1 MTTYRPYGFL
11 ALLIGLTGVLWW
23 QAKPLRHWL
32 AETCFTVK
40 NGWPQG
46 SPPSQHLLDAA
57 LWFDPHLAKAY
68 LEKSVPFNKRGDY
81 AQGMYY
87 LNQAVALQPR
97 EYLGYRGWLR
107 LYMLRDY
114 EGSTR
119 DLLRYDTFTPNF
131 TDYPWSENLYF
142 LLGLNYLQLKQPA
155 QAVRYFQQA
164 SAAERQQFGA
174 KYVNPYNHL
183 YAAIA
188 YLNLKQ
194 YPLAVQQVDS
204 LTQLSSKCAEAAYYK
219 ALALY
224 RMQHFEAADRWINLA
239 ATQYQQG
246 YRHWNA
252 YYDHPYQLE
261 QPAIQALQQAIQQ
274 RVPPRRVPV
283 LLIGE

>member
-1 MTTYRPYGFL
+1 MAAVVYAPRL
-11 ALLIGLTGVLWW
+11 RGL
-23 QAKPLRHWL
+23 
-32 AETCFTVK
+32 
-40 NGWPQG
+40 
-46 SPPSQHLLDAA
+46 
-57 LWFDPHLAKAY
+57 Y
-68 LEKSVPFNKRGDY
+68 
-81 AQGMYY
+81 
-87 LNQAVALQPR
+87 PR
-97 EYLGYRGWLR
+97 
-107 LYMLRDY
+107 
-114 EGSTR
+114 
-119 DLLRYDTFTPNF
+119 LLRYDAFTPNF

-142 LLGLNYLQLKQPA
+142 LLGLNHLQLKQPA

-274 RVPPRRVPV
+274 RVPPRRVPI

>member
-1 MTTYRPYGFL
+1 MSTRRTYGLLGLL
-11 ALLIGLTGVLWW
+11 AVLGGVLYG
-23 QAKPLRHWL
+23 QARPLRHWL

-40 NGWPQG
+40 NIGPQG
-46 SPPSQHLLDAA
+46 SPASQRLLDAA
-57 LWFDPHLAKAY
+57 LWFDPYLAKAY

-97 EYLGYRGWLR
+97 QYLGYRGWLR

-119 DLLRYDTFTPNF
+119 DLLRYDAFTPHF

-142 LLGLNYLQLKQPA
+142 LLGLNYLQLQQPH
-155 QAVRYFQQA
+155 QAIRYFRRA
-164 SAAERQQFGA
+164 CAAESRQFGA

-188 YLNLKQ
+188 HLTLKQ
-194 YPLAVQQVDS
+194 YPTAVQQLDS
-204 LTQLSSKCAEAAYYK
+204 LTQLNPKCSEAAYYK
-219 ALALY
+219 AWALY
-224 RMQHFEAADRWINLA
+224 QLQQVDTAARCSALA
-239 ATQYQQG
+239 ATQYRQG

-252 YYDHPYQLE
+252 YYDYPYQLE
-261 QPAIQALQQAIQQ
+261 LPAIQTLQKAIQE
-274 RVPPRRVPV
+274 RAPLGSVP
-283 LLIGE
+283 LQ